1 MSGMSPDATRALA
14 VADASGQGA
23 ATLAP
28 AALPASAQAMVHVDG
43 DGAGFNSEV
52 RLQDVTV
59 MMIDDESMM
68 TDVIQTYL
76 EEAGYSR
83 FISVNDPL
91 QALEQARRHRPGLI
105 LLDLFMP
112 GLSGFEILEQ
122 MRQDEQLRYLPVIVL
137 TAANNAAT
145 KLKAL
150 ELGATEFLSKPVDAS
165 ELVLRVRN
173 SLVFKTYQ
181 DRLANLDP
189 LTGLPNRRVFQERL
203 QAALAASQPGAAALA
218 LLHIGLDR
226 FRLINDSL
234 GRGAGDQLLADVAQR
249 LHLCLRE
256 TLQPLPAGEAAPFL
270 SRLAGDE
277 FAVLMPA
284 FRTPGAEEAVAR
296 RLLDAMARPFHVAG
310 QDLYITPS
318 IGIALHPEDGLDDE
332 ALRRSA
338 ELAMA
343 QAKANGRNTYQY
355 HLPQLD
361 GASAER
367 LALETRLR
375 RAIER
380 QELVLHYQPKVDVA
394 TGRVVG
400 AEALLRW
407 ISPELGLV
415 PPDRFI
421 SVAEDCGL
429 IIEMGDWVLQTA
441 CAQMAR
447 WRAEGH
453 GELTVAINVSRHEVA
468 AGHLL
473 HSVSAAL
480 QRHGVAPGQLV
491 IELTESMLM
500 DPGGDTRAQLDA
512 LRALGVKL
520 SIDDFGTGYSSMN
533 YLKRFPLDEL
543 KIDKSFV
550 DGIPGDRTNS
560 AIVQAMVVL
569 SRSLGMS
576 VVAEGVETAEQLEAL
591 RELGC
596 NTFQGYLC
604 SRPLPA
610 EQFIRRRQQING

>member
-1 MSGMSPDATRALA
+1 MNASTREAWQVLAQAGATSATP
-14 VADASGQGA
+14 GEP
-23 ATLAP
+23 ATLAG
-28 AALPASAQAMVHVDG
+28 SA
-43 DGAGFNSEV
+43 

-59 MMIDDESMM
+59 MMIDDEPMM

-189 LTGLPNRRVFQERL
+189 LTGLPNRRVFVERL
-203 QAALAASQPGAAALA
+203 QAALAASRATRRALG

-226 FRLINDSL
+226 FRQINDSL

-249 LHLCLRE
+249 LHGCLRRGDGDWPA
-256 TLQPLPAGEAAPFL
+256 TGHTPLL

-277 FAVLMPA
+277 FAVLLPDLSADGM
-284 FRTPGAEEAVAR
+284 EEAVAR
-296 RLLDAMARPFHVAG
+296 RILAAMAPPFLLAG
-310 QDLYITPS
+310 QDVFVTPS
-318 IGIALHPEDGLDDE
+318 IGIAIHPDDGEDDE

-343 QAKANGRNTYQY
+343 QAKANGRNTFQY
-355 HLPQLD
+355 HLPQFD

-367 LALETRLR
+367 LAMETRLR

-380 QELVLHYQPKVDVA
+380 EELVLHYQPKVDVA
-394 TGRVVG
+394 SGRIQG
-400 AEALLRW
+400 AEALVRW
-407 ISPELGLV
+407 LSPEMGLV

-421 SVAEDCGL
+421 PLAEDCGL
-429 IIEMGDWVLQTA
+429 IIDIGGWVMQTA
-441 CAQMAR
+441 CAQMAA
-447 WRAEGH
+447 WREQGL
-453 GELTVAINVSRHEVA
+453 GDISVAINVSRHEVA
-468 AGHLL
+468 AGHLVD
-473 HSVSAAL
+473 SVAAAL
-480 QRHGVAPGQLV
+480 LQHAIRPGQLV
-491 IELTESMLM
+491 LELTESMLM
-500 DPGGDTRAQLDA
+500 DRQDQTRLQLDA

-550 DGIPGDRTNS
+550 DDIPGDRTNS

-569 SRSLGMS
+569 SRSLGMR
-576 VVAEGVETAEQLEAL
+576 VVAEGVEAEPQLDEL
-591 RELGC
+591 RRLGC
-596 NTFQGYLC
+596 DSFQGYLC

-610 EQFIRRRQQING
+610 DDFVGLLTCTNATR

>member
-1 MSGMSPDATRALA
+1 MNATTRQAWQALTQADATAP
-14 VADASGQGA
+14 GEGE
-23 ATLAP
+23 P
-28 AALPASAQAMVHVDG
+28 AALTAS
-43 DGAGFNSEV
+43 N

-83 FISVNDPL
+83 FISINDPRM
-91 QALEQARRHRPGLI
+91 ALGEARRHRPGLV

-122 MRQDEQLRYLPVIVL
+122 MRRDEQLRYIPVIVL
-137 TAANNAAT
+137 TAASHAAT

-189 LTGLPNRRVFQERL
+189 LTGLPNRRVFVERL
-203 QAALAASQPGAAALA
+203 QAALAASRDRCRVLG

-226 FRLINDSL
+226 FRKINDSL

-249 LHLCLRE
+249 LHGCLRRGDGDWPVADD
-256 TLQPLPAGEAAPFL
+256 TPLL

-277 FAVLMPA
+277 FAVLLPDLSA
-284 FRTPGAEEAVAR
+284 DGVEEAVAR
-296 RLLDAMARPFHVAG
+296 RILAAMASPFLLAG
-310 QDLYITPS
+310 QDVFVTPS
-318 IGIALHPEDGLDDE
+318 IGIALYPDDGDDDE

-343 QAKANGRNTYQY
+343 QAKANGRNTFQY

-367 LALETRLR
+367 LAMETLLR

-380 QELVLHYQPKVDVA
+380 RELVLYYQPKVEVA
-394 TGRVVG
+394 TGRLQG

-407 ISPELGLV
+407 MNPELGLV
-415 PPDRFI
+415 PPCRFI
-421 SVAEDCGL
+421 PIAEDCGL
-429 IIEMGDWVLQTA
+429 IIDIGEWVLQTA
-441 CAQMAR
+441 CAQMAA
-447 WRAEGH
+447 WREQGL
-453 GELTVAINVSRHEVA
+453 GDVSVAINVSRHEVTS
-468 AGHLL
+468 GKLVD
-473 HSVSAAL
+473 SVAAAL
-480 QRHGVAPGQLV
+480 LQHAIRPGQLV
-491 IELTESMLM
+491 VELTESMLM
-500 DPGGDTRAQLDA
+500 DRQDQTRLQLDA
-512 LRALGVKL
+512 LRALGVQL

-550 DGIPGDRTNS
+550 DDIPGDRTNS

-569 SRSLGMS
+569 SRSLGMR
-576 VVAEGVETAEQLEAL
+576 VVAEGVETEPQLDEL
-591 RELGC
+591 RRLGC
-596 NTFQGYLC
+596 DSFQGYLC
-604 SRPLPA
+604 SRPVPA
-610 EQFIRRRQQING
+610 KDFAGWLTHTNASR